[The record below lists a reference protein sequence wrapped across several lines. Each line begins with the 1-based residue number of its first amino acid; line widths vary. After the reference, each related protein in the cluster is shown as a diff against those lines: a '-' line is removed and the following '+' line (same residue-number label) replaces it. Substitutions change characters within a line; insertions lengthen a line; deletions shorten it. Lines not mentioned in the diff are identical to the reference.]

1 MSSGARG
8 VEASRALAASAY
20 RSLIRAVSGPRAR
33 GATAIRAPSDA
44 PDASPSSPPSPRSS
58 PPPIST
64 RARGVL
70 LDRARVLARAA
81 ATAADPTR
89 ADEPSRRRAFIARC
103 LVAATFFNRAHADPS
118 GVEARHARAAVGY
131 LDGAAKRRRRV
142 EKRAA
147 SRRALR
153 ADRVRS
159 DVSRAL
165 DDAFERDRA
174 AAIGFPR
181 GLFPSSVDVERAR
194 AS

>member
-1 MSSGARG
+1 MPSGARG

-44 PDASPSSPPSPRSS
+44 SEASPSSAPSPPSS

-70 LDRARVLARAA
+70 LDRTRVLARADA
-81 ATAADPTR
+81 
-89 ADEPSRRRAFIARC
+89 PSRRPAFIARC

-153 ADRVRS
+153 AARVRS

-181 GLFPSSVDVERAR
+181 GLFPSSVDAERAFEL
-194 AS
+194 

>member
-44 PDASPSSPPSPRSS
+44 SDASPSSAPSPSSS

-81 ATAADPTR
+81 AADPTH
-89 ADEPSRRRAFIARC
+89 ADASSRRRAFIARC

-131 LDGAAKRRRRV
+131 LDGAAKRRRLV

-153 ADRVRS
+153 AARVRS

>member
-1 MSSGARG
+1 MPSGARG

-44 PDASPSSPPSPRSS
+44 SDASPSSAPSPSSS

-81 ATAADPTR
+81 AADPTR
-89 ADEPSRRRAFIARC
+89 ADAPSRRRAFIARC

-131 LDGAAKRRRRV
+131 LDGAAKRRRLV

-153 ADRVRS
+153 AARVRS

>member
-1 MSSGARG
+1 MPSGARG

-44 PDASPSSPPSPRSS
+44 SDASPSSAPCPSSS

-81 ATAADPTR
+81 AADPTR
-89 ADEPSRRRAFIARC
+89 ADAPSRRRAFIARC

-131 LDGAAKRRRRV
+131 LDGAAKRRRLV

-147 SRRALR
+147 SRRTLR
-153 ADRVRS
+153 AARVRS

>member
-1 MSSGARG
+1 MPSGARG

-44 PDASPSSPPSPRSS
+44 SDASPSSAPSPSSS

-81 ATAADPTR
+81 AADPTR
-89 ADEPSRRRAFIARC
+89 ADASSRRRAFIARC

-131 LDGAAKRRRRV
+131 LAGAAKRRRPV
-142 EKRAA
+142 AKRAA

-153 ADRVRS
+153 AARVRS
-159 DVSRAL
+159 AVSRAL
-165 DDAFERDRA
+165 AAAVARDRA

>member
-1 MSSGARG
+1 MPSGARG

-44 PDASPSSPPSPRSS
+44 SDASPSSAPSPPSS

-81 ATAADPTR
+81 AAADPTR
-89 ADEPSRRRAFIARC
+89 ADAPSRRRAFIARC

-131 LDGAAKRRRRV
+131 LDGAAKRRRLV

-153 ADRVRS
+153 AARVRS

>member
-44 PDASPSSPPSPRSS
+44 SPSSAPCLSSS

>member
-1 MSSGARG
+1 MPSGARG

-44 PDASPSSPPSPRSS
+44 SPSSAPCPSSS

-81 ATAADPTR
+81 AAADPTR
-89 ADEPSRRRAFIARC
+89 ADAPSRRRAFIARC

-118 GVEARHARAAVGY
+118 GIEARHARAAVGY
-131 LDGAAKRRRRV
+131 LDGAAKRRRLV

-153 ADRVRS
+153 AARVRS

>member
-1 MSSGARG
+1 MPSGARG
-8 VEASRALAASAY
+8 IEASRALAASAY

-44 PDASPSSPPSPRSS
+44 SDASPSSAPCPSSS

-81 ATAADPTR
+81 AADPTR
-89 ADEPSRRRAFIARC
+89 ADASSRRRAFIARC

-131 LDGAAKRRRRV
+131 LDGAAKRRRLV

-153 ADRVRS
+153 AARVRS

>member
-44 PDASPSSPPSPRSS
+44 SDASPSSPPSPPSS

>member
-1 MSSGARG
+1 MPSSARG

-44 PDASPSSPPSPRSS
+44 PDASPSSPPSPPSS

-81 ATAADPTR
+81 AAADPTR

>member
-1 MSSGARG
+1 MPSGARG

-44 PDASPSSPPSPRSS
+44 SDASPSSAPSPSSS

-81 ATAADPTR
+81 AADPTR
-89 ADEPSRRRAFIARC
+89 ADASSRRRAFIARC

-131 LDGAAKRRRRV
+131 LDGADKRRRRV

-153 ADRVRS
+153 AARVRR

>member
-1 MSSGARG
+1 MPSGARG

-44 PDASPSSPPSPRSS
+44 SPSSAPCPSSS

-81 ATAADPTR
+81 AAADPTR
-89 ADEPSRRRAFIARC
+89 ADAPSRRRAFIARC

-131 LDGAAKRRRRV
+131 LDGADKRRRRI

-153 ADRVRS
+153 AARVRS

>member
-44 PDASPSSPPSPRSS
+44 PDASPSSAPCLSSS